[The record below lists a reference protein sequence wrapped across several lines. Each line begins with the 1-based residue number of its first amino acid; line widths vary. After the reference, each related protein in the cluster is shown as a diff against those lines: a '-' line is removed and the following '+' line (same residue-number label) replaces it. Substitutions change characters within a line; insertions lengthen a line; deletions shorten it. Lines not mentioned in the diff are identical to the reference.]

1 MSDTCQTTDLVIGWR
16 AISAK
21 LGRPVQSLINASSQG
36 RLAVQ
41 PMKLGTT
48 VAMTPQMIEV
58 LRSAAP
64 VKAKA

>member
-1 MSDTCQTTDLVIGWR
+1 MSDANQTADLVIGWR
-16 AISAK
+16 AISEA
-21 LGRPVQSLINASSQG
+21 LGRPVQTLANACSQG
-36 RLAVQ
+36 RLPVQ

-64 VKAKA
+64 MRAKA